1 MAERF
6 KEKTGIDPLTISQPN
21 MDENPN
27 LKTIKVHKD
36 LYNKF
41 SIDIMLE
48 YPKDDEIINKFYREL
63 NRKKVTFKSVINS
76 NSKIYVSSE
85 YKKFKEQAIP
95 CAITDNTNY
104 VYLMP
109 NKEYILVEKERQQSF
124 KVKDTDI
131 EIEL

>member
-1 MAERF
+1 
-6 KEKTGIDPLTISQPN
+6 

-36 LYNKF
+36 LYDKF

-48 YPKDDEIINKFYREL
+48 YPKDNEIISKFYREL
-63 NRKKVTFKSVINS
+63 NRKKVTFKNIINS

-95 CAITDNTNY
+95 CAITDYTNH

-109 NKEYILVEKERQQSF
+109 NKEYILIENEVQQSF